1 MKKQIIL
8 LNGPSG
14 SGKSTLAAALQTQ
27 ISKKRGE
34 KYEVVSIDDFMKCEP
49 METIYEDDVYEI
61 SGDLCQK
68 VLEAMRSMDGV
79 IIDHVITSERI
90 FTQLT
95 EAAGAYPL
103 RTVHVTCSPEILRK
117 REEERGDRCPGSA
130 ESSAKY
136 LYPREGYEL
145 TVDTGE
151 IPPDRNAA
159 IILRELFSVKENAV
173 KPNSEEYLRHYD
185 SPLGRILLESDGEAL
200 TGLRFERQDP
210 QGETAAR
217 PGWTEQ
223 LSVFTEAERWLDLY
237 FSGKDPG
244 FMPKIRLRGSAFRQ
258 AVWEILRTVPYG
270 TTTTYGEIAERVAK
284 QMHRSRMSA
293 QAVGGAVGHNPVA
306 LIIPCHRVIG
316 KNGSLTGYAGGLDRK
331 KALLGME
338 KTN

>member
-8 LNGPSG
+8 LNGPSS
-14 SGKSTLAAALQTQ
+14 SGKSTLAAALQAQ
-27 ISKKRGE
+27 ILKKRGE

-61 SGDLCQK
+61 SGDLCEK

-103 RTVHVTCSPEILRK
+103 RTVHITCPPEILRK

-136 LYPREGYEL
+136 LYPREDYEL

-159 IILRELFSVKENAV
+159 IILRELFS
-173 KPNSEEYLRHYD
+173 D
-185 SPLGRILLESDGEAL
+185 
-200 TGLRFERQDP
+200 TERCC
-210 QGETAAR
+210 ET
-217 PGWTEQ
+217 E
-223 LSVFTEAERWLDLY
+223 F
-237 FSGKDPG
+237 
-244 FMPKIRLRGSAFRQ
+244 
-258 AVWEILRTVPYG
+258 
-270 TTTTYGEIAERVAK
+270 
-284 QMHRSRMSA
+284 
-293 QAVGGAVGHNPVA
+293 
-306 LIIPCHRVIG
+306 
-316 KNGSLTGYAGGLDRK
+316 
-331 KALLGME
+331 
-338 KTN
+338 